1 MVKKLRSL
9 LVIGQKHGIKLKD
22 VFLFRGV
29 VTVLFFKKKTH
40 SFVLRFDST
49 SRINQVLISSKGE
62 FKCYGFGIGKHY
74 YLLLGYSID
83 AMDSSSKFSFTVT
96 FMIMLCFMF
105 G

>member
-1 MVKKLRSL
+1 MVKKKLRSL

-22 VFLFRGV
+22 VFLFRV
-29 VTVLFFKKKTH
+29 VWLQSYSLKKTQ
-40 SFVLRFDST
+40 FLRFDST

-74 YLLLGYSID
+74 YLFLGYSID

-96 FMIMLCFMF
+96 FIIML
-105 G
+105 